1 LFVPGDAKDAVS
13 LGRIGM
19 NEPLNC
25 KNVQGQFALLLY
37 GELNFDEEER
47 VESHLDGCAECRTA
61 LERQRTLHEAVDGV
75 AVTPSPAL
83 LGRCREDLTQL
94 LEREKPASAW
104 AAKPSWWQQL
114 TQGWNIQFRR
124 PMTAMALLAVGFFAA
139 KVTPGLSLP
148 GGVSSMGLADFGGA
162 QVRNVATEP
171 DGRLRI
177 VVNET
182 RERTISGN
190 RDDRQIRELL
200 MAAAKEGADP
210 GLRAQTVTILVG
222 DADAS
227 DVREALAFAMAND
240 ENTNVRLKAME
251 GLERFTNDPVVQNA
265 LAHVLLNDPNSGMRT
280 RVIDAL
286 NEREGQ
292 ELNRQL
298 VGALQELMSRED
310 DQDVRERASRMLH
323 SIKASDGTY

>member
-1 LFVPGDAKDAVS
+1 MSEMLKEPG
-13 LGRIGM
+13 
-19 NEPLNC
+19 NC
-25 KNVQGQFALLLY
+25 DKVRGQFALLLY
-37 GELNFDEEER
+37 GELSFDEEER
-47 VESHLDGCAECRTA
+47 IESHLDGCAECRAA
-61 LERQRTLHEAVDGV
+61 LGRQKALHDALDGV

-83 LGRCREDLTQL
+83 LVRCREDLAQSL
-94 LEREKPASAW
+94 PNEKPATGLAAW
-104 AAKPSWWQQL
+104 WRRVNS
-114 TQGWNIQFRR
+114 GWNVQFLR

-139 KVTPGLSLP
+139 KATPGLNLP
-148 GGVSSMGLADFGGA
+148 GTVASMGLGNFGGA

-177 VVNET
+177 VVDET

-190 RDDRQIRELL
+190 RDDQHIRELL
-200 MAAAKEGADP
+200 MAAAKEGSDA

-240 ENTNVRLKAME
+240 ESTNVRLKAME
-251 GLERFTNDPVVQNA
+251 GLVRYTNDPVVQNA

-280 RVIDAL
+280 RVIDTL

-292 ELNRQL
+292 DLNRQM
-298 VGALQELMSRED
+298 VGALQELMGRED
-310 DQDVRERASRMLH
+310 DQDVRDRARRMLL
-323 SIKASDGTY
+323 SIKASAGTY

>member
-1 LFVPGDAKDAVS
+1 MSDSVMQHG
-13 LGRIGM
+13 
-19 NEPLNC
+19 NC
-25 KNVQGQFALLLY
+25 KDIQGQFALLLY
-37 GELNFDEEER
+37 GELNFDEEEQ
-47 VESHLDGCAECRTA
+47 VESHLDGCTDCSAA
-61 LERQRTLHEAVDGV
+61 LERQRALHEALDGV

-83 LGRCREDLTQL
+83 LSRCREDLTHL
-94 LEREKPASAW
+94 LEREKPSSNW
-104 AAKPSWWQQL
+104 AAVSKPSWWREM
-114 TQGWNIQFRR
+114 TASWNIQFLR

-139 KVTPGLSLP
+139 KVTPGLNFP
-148 GGVSSMGLADFGGA
+148 GGVTSMGLANFGGA

-182 RERTISGN
+182 RERTISGS
-190 RDDRQIRELL
+190 RDDQQIRELL
-200 MAAAKEGADP
+200 MAAAKGGADP

-286 NEREGQ
+286 KERDGQ
-292 ELNRQL
+292 ELNRQM

-310 DQDVRERASRMLH
+310 DQDVREQASRMLH